1 MINDNNILVKIILL
15 GDSGVGKSSI
25 MIKFS
30 DYMFNEYTNS
40 TIGVDFRVCYTKI
53 NDKLI
58 KMQIWDTAGQERYRN
73 IIKSYYRDVNICIM
87 VYDVLDSNEN
97 NGTINYWYKQIE
109 IFTINSELVIVG
121 NKIDMVKEESFY
133 PLEPVLFAK
142 ELVLNIIILVQNGTI
157 TSIFIENTNNYV
169 NKYNLLN
176 EIKNE
181 DKNENNKNIKFE
193 Y

>member
-1 MINDNNILVKIILL
+1 ILVKIILL

-87 VYDVLDSNEN
+87 VYDVLETNEK
-97 NGTINYWYKQIE
+97 IMEQLNYWYKQIE

-142 ELVLNIIILVQNGTI
+142 RIGAKHYYASAKNGTKI
-157 TSIFIENTNNYV
+157 TSIFIENTHNFV
-169 NKYNLLN
+169 TS
-176 EIKNE
+176 I
-181 DKNENNKNIKFE
+181 IM
-193 Y
+193 